1 MSQANVRRNQSR
13 RYHTAVPGELD
24 RSKARQR
31 LALRAERAFGLT
43 AIRAIR
49 RSPDAVSPELEVHD
63 PPPETHEVDGPL
75 TRDVGISATPT
86 STPIGGGGLFG
97 KAVDDLRKAP
107 AAFATAPAFPPEI
120 ESIDE
125 KRLRLQQLDENE
137 VRGCTKCR
145 LCETRTHTVFG
156 EGSPSAKLF
165 FIGEGPGE
173 NEDLSGRPF
182 VGRAGDLLNR
192 QIAAMG
198 LRREDV
204 MIANVVKCRP
214 PQNRLPSPDEAATCM
229 PYLER
234 QIEIVRPK
242 VIVTLGLSATRYM
255 LQLNLAMG
263 RMRGQW
269 CEWRGIK
276 VMPTFHPA
284 YLLRSYTDAN
294 RAMVWSDLKAVMSE
308 VGLPI
313 PKRAGT

>member
-1 MSQANVRRNQSR
+1 MLTEADK
-13 RYHTAVPGELD
+13 L
-24 RSKARQR
+24 KARQR
-31 LALRAERAFGLT
+31 LALRAERAFGLSAVRFT
-43 AIRAIR
+43 Q
-49 RSPDAVSPELEVHD
+49 RSPDAVSAEDEVD
-63 PPPETHEVDGPL
+63 RSLPETHPQDGPMM
-75 TRDVGISATPT
+75 RDAGIPAAPAT
-86 STPIGGGGLFG
+86 GGGLFG
-97 KAVDDLRKAP
+97 KAVEELRSVP
-107 AAFATAPAFPPEI
+107 PAFAKAEVLTSAVLTT
-120 ESIDE
+120 DE

-156 EGSPSAKLF
+156 EGSVDAKIF

-173 NEDLSGRPF
+173 NEDQTGRPF
-182 VGRAGDLLNR
+182 VGRAGDLLNK

-214 PQNRLPSPDEAATCM
+214 PQNRQPSPDEAATCM

-242 VIVTLGLSATRYM
+242 VIVTLGLSATRYI

-269 CEWRGIK
+269 YEWRGIK

-284 YLLRSYTDAN
+284 YLLRSYTPAN
-294 RAMVWSDLKAVMSE
+294 RAMVWNDLQEVMRE
-308 VGLPI
+308 VGLPV
-313 PKRAGT
+313 PKRSGA